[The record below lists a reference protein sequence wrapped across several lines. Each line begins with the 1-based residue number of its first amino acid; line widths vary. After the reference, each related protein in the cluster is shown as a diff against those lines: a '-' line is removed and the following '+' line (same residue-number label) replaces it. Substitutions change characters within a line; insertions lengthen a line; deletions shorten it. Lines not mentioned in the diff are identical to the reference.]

1 MVWQKNSHC
10 VKSMGDLSAQEN
22 KLSGF
27 KGKIILNEPLRKHT
41 TFKIGGPAKYFIV
54 PFDLPEL
61 ICALDFASL
70 NKIPFLVIGAGSN
83 LLVSDKGI
91 DGVVVKLS
99 SDSFKK
105 ILFKDTVLEVGSGCL
120 LSTLIN
126 EAVQNGLSF
135 LEFLTGI
142 PGTVGGALVMNAG
155 IPGKSISDLIEDVT
169 VMDYNG
175 KVKVLRRADI
185 EFGYRQ
191 SSLSDCIVLSANLKC
206 VRRDAIEIKSRIKA
220 YLDARKNSQELNLP
234 SAGCV
239 FKNSSIGPAGR
250 LIDSCG
256 LKGKMIGSARV
267 SEKHA
272 NFIVNTGYAKAEDVF
287 TLMKLI
293 IKDVENK
300 FNVTLEPEIKIWE

>member
-1 MVWQKNSHC
+1 MVWQRNLHR
-10 VKSMGDLSAQEN
+10 VKILGDFSDQGN

-27 KGKIILNEPLRKHT
+27 KGEIILNEPLWKHT
-41 TFKIGGPAKYFIV
+41 TFKIGGPAKYFII
-54 PFDLPEL
+54 PFDTQEL
-61 ICALDFASL
+61 ICALNFASL

-91 DGVVVKLS
+91 EGVVVKLS
-99 SDSFKK
+99 SEVFKK
-105 ILFKDTVLEVGSGCL
+105 ISFKDTALEAGAGCL
-120 LSTLIN
+120 LSSLIN
-126 EAVQNGLSF
+126 EAQQKGLAF

-155 IPGKSISDLIEDVT
+155 IPGKSISDFVEEVT
-169 VMDYNG
+169 VMDYSG
-175 KVKVLRRADI
+175 KIKVLKRADI
-185 EFGYRQ
+185 DFGYRR
-191 SSLSDCIVLSANLKC
+191 SSLSDCIVLSVNLKC
-206 VRRDAIEIKSRIKA
+206 VRCNALDIKSRIKD

-239 FKNSSIGPAGR
+239 FKNPSIGPAGR

-267 SEKHA
+267 SDKHA
-272 NFIVNTGYAKAEDVF
+272 NFIVNTGRAKAEDVF
-287 TLMKLI
+287 ALMKLI
-293 IKDVENK
+293 IKDVESK